1 MVLEIKT
8 VIGFGKEEEPVA
20 ILAADNILGLDL
32 SGWYRGIGVSTFSVC
47 MLDITQGKR
56 MKY

>member
-32 SGWYRGIGVSTFSVC
+32 SGGYRGIGVSTFLYVC
-47 MLDITQGKR
+47 
-56 MKY
+56 